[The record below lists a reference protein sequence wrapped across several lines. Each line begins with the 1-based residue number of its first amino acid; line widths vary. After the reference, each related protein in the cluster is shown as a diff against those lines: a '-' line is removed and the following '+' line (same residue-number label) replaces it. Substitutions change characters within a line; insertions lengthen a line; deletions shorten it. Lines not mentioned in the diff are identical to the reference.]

1 MRLNHP
7 MPRETRVRPILCC
20 ILLLAALALA
30 ACKNNHTAYVLTSTG
45 KILRFGTNTPG
56 TIDNSAAVSGLSSGV
71 SLVQIGYRPEDA
83 QLYGVTSGNELAT
96 VDPDSGVATVVS
108 ASAFS
113 SDSLSGA
120 AASFDPVHDQLRL
133 VSTEYN
139 LRVNPDGTLAKS
151 ATKLAFASGDDNSG
165 KTPQIAA
172 IAYDNA
178 VSGASGTTL
187 YALDVTTHELLRV
200 GDAGTGSVGS
210 VDDGLLHSIGSTG
223 VGFTADAGFSV
234 RSDNSAYAVL
244 QPSGSGAALYTL
256 DLDKG
261 TATEVD
267 SIGDGDQTIISLA
280 MPAGD

>member
-1 MRLNHP
+1 MRP
-7 MPRETRVRPILCC
+7 VFFCV
-20 ILLLAALALA
+20 LLLAALVLG

-45 KILRFGTNTPG
+45 SILRFGTNTPG

-83 QLYGVTSGNELAT
+83 QLYGVTSDNKLAT
-96 VDPDSGVATVVS
+96 VDPDNGVVTLVS

-120 AASFDPVHDQLRL
+120 AISFDPVHDQLRL
-133 VSTEYN
+133 VTTEYN
-139 LRVNPDGTLAKS
+139 LRVDPAGTLAQS
-151 ATKLAFASGDDNSG
+151 ATKLAFASGDGNSG

-172 IAYDNA
+172 ITYDNA
-178 VSGASGTTL
+178 VSGASSTTL

-200 GDAGTGSVGS
+200 GDAGTSSVSS

-223 VGFTADAGFSV
+223 VSFTADAGFSV

-244 QPSGSGAALYTL
+244 QQSGSGAALYTI
-256 DLDKG
+256 DLG
-261 TATEVD
+261 TGSASEVG
-267 SIGDGDQTIISLA
+267 SISDGDQTIISLA